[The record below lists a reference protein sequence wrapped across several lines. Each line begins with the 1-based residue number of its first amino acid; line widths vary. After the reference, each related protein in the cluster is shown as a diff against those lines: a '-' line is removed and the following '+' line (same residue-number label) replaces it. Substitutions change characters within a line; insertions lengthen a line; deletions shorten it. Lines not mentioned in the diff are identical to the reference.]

1 MSGADGIRTTIR
13 PYPFA
18 VGLFLAL
25 AGCMSAGSQQATP
38 AVTVTPAVSVTSAE
52 LVGDWGLGSYRQ
64 DADRARTEKQ
74 AMATCNNPYKISAG
88 QNGGVI
94 MHLADQAQPSE
105 LYLKTASDGRVFLG
119 PKGPAGTKPDRQVVS
134 FDKGVLVT
142 KFVDP
147 SAADRYGILIYVRC
161 PAGKGAAAKKV

>member
-38 AVTVTPAVSVTSAE
+38 AVAVTPAVATSAE

-74 AMATCNNPYKISAG
+74 AIATCNNPYKIGSG

-119 PKGPAGTKPDRQVVS
+119 PKGPAGTKPDRQIVS

-147 SAADRYGILIYVRC
+147 SAADRYGILIYVRY
-161 PAGKGAAAKKV
+161 PAGKSVAAKKA

>member
-1 MSGADGIRTTIR
+1 L
-13 PYPFA
+13 A
-18 VGLFLAL
+18 VGFFLAL
-25 AGCMSAGSQQATP
+25 AGCMSTGGQQAST
-38 AVTVTPAVSVTSAE
+38 AVAVTPAVAITAAE

-64 DADRARTEKQ
+64 DADRARTEK
-74 AMATCNNPYKISAG
+74 MAKGACNNPYKIGAG
-88 QNGGVI
+88 QSGGVI

-119 PKGPAGTKPDRQVVS
+119 PKGPAGVKPDRQVVS
-134 FDKGVLVT
+134 FDNGVLVT

-161 PAGKGAAAKKV
+161 PAGKAAVAKKA